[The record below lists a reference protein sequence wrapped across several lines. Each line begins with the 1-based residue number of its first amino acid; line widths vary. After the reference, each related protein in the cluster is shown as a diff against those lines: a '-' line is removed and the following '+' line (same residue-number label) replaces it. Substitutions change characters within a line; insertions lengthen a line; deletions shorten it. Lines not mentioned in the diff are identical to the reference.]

1 MNSGPKSRPDSD
13 TSTPEDV
20 PPNTIAV
27 ALEEQSGQAPT
38 VVASGRGFVAEK
50 ILELAFANDVRV
62 REDSDLVQILA
73 AVDVDSPIPT
83 DAFAAVAEVL
93 SYLYKANGANPP
105 EGLGEWH
112 D

>member
-1 MNSGPKSRPDSD
+1 MTSKPPKSSDSV
-13 TSTPEDV
+13 EKN

-27 ALEEQSGQAPT
+27 ALEEQEDSAPI
-38 VVASGRGFVAEK
+38 VLASGSGFIAEK

-83 DAFAAVAEVL
+83 EAFAAVTEVL
-93 SYLYKANGANPP
+93 TYLYRANGDIPP
-105 EGLGEWH
+105 ENLGSWH